1 MQATGLLQW
10 ERSERLSDR
19 YGVIFLDANGY
30 TPRVRGPLRF
40 PARTVK
46 RLTCRYVHIT
56 AKVVA
61 RHHSHHVGDRYRG
74 LLPSTPNVGEIVD
87 LGRGRLSTDVYRRKP
102 YFMLWPNDHR
112 KTDWFDPERLFR
124 LHDQLVVLT
133 VTTTTVKRRPLLPLR
148 NRRRHLPP
156 PPPRNHLRIQHK
168 HGQPSLVLTY

>member
-1 MQATGLLQW
+1 
-10 ERSERLSDR
+10 
-19 YGVIFLDANGY
+19 
-30 TPRVRGPLRF
+30 
-40 PARTVK
+40 
-46 RLTCRYVHIT
+46 
-56 AKVVA
+56 
-61 RHHSHHVGDRYRG
+61 
-74 LLPSTPNVGEIVD
+74 
-87 LGRGRLSTDVYRRKP
+87 
-102 YFMLWPNDHR
+102 MLWPNDHR